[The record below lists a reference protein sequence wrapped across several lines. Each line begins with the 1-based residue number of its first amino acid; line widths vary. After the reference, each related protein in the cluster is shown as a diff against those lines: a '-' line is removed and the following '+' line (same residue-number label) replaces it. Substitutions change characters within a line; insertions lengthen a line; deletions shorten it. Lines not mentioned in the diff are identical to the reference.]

1 MRRYIEIFIT
11 VAFLGYGLIRLGV
24 GSFLLAQV
32 SGLIDFQAFHG
43 PIVDIGN
50 FLSKSE
56 QKQIIPVSIAGYV
69 SYIALMGVILSTGA
83 LRALKNKTFGL
94 SFIAVF
100 IIMYILLFVNF
111 QTINPKAIHLGICI
125 VLFGVL
131 IWFKGANKIMK
142 NRMRVQ
148 NPPL

>member
-11 VAFLGYGLIRLGV
+11 FAFLGYGLIRLGV

-69 SYIALMGVILSTGA
+69 SYIALMGLVLSIGA
-83 LRALKNKTFGL
+83 FRTFKNIPFGL
-94 SFIAVF
+94 SFIGAF
-100 IIMYILLFVNF
+100 IVMYVMLFINF

-125 VLFGVL
+125 VLFTVL
-131 IWFKGANKIMK
+131 YWLKGAYKK
-142 NRMRVQ
+142 TDK
-148 NPPL
+148 